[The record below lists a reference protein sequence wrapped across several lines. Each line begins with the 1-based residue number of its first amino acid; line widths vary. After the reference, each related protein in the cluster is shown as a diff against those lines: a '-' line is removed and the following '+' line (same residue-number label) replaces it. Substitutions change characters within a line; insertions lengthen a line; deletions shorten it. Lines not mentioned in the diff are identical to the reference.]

1 LNSNPGHFRYFTFIF
16 VHVENHICLC
26 RGVQVA
32 GAIRREVARIVVG
45 VGDLVQRTGNGK
57 AQVGYLVAG

>member
-1 LNSNPGHFRYFTFIF
+1 
-16 VHVENHICLC
+16 LC
-26 RGVQVA
+26 HGAQVA

-57 AQVGYLVAG
+57 AQVRYLVAG